1 MSVSEQLFPLGIM
14 QATPAVLDLTKY
26 PDALVTMY
34 ATVGQLVFI
43 VGIICLIGGYLIGR
57 KMGTQAHS

>member
-1 MSVSEQLFPLGIM
+1 MISEFPPGIM

-26 PDALVTMY
+26 PDALVTTY

-57 KMGTQAHS
+57 KMGTQTDS